1 VLLYDETCGFCARSV
16 QLILRHDR
24 RGTLRFAALQGAYG
38 AEVRSRH
45 PELAGIDSMVWV
57 EPATPGNP
65 ERLWVRSGAALQM
78 VRYLGGLWH
87 VARAAG
93 VLPRPLLDAAYNL
106 IARHRH
112 HLPGAHDTCLV
123 PRPEIRARF
132 LD

>member
-1 VLLYDETCGFCARSV
+1 MSPVLLYDGTCGFCARSV

-24 RGTLRFAALQGAYG
+24 RGTLRFAALQGGYG

-78 VRYLGGLWH
+78 VRYLGEREEHAWH
-87 VARAAG
+87 PVGQVFTAPAAKDG
-93 VLPRPLLDAAYNL
+93 SLPAVDSP
-106 IARHRH
+106 
-112 HLPGAHDTCLV
+112 C
-123 PRPEIRARF
+123 RF
-132 LD
+132 ASPTKGFPPSPIFVT

>member
-1 VLLYDETCGFCARSV
+1 M
-16 QLILRHDR
+16 ILRHDR

-65 ERLWVRSGAALQM
+65 ERLWVRSGAALQV

-93 VLPRPLLDAAYNL
+93 VLPRPLLDSAYDL

-112 HLPGAHDTCLV
+112 HLPGAHDRCLV
-123 PRPEIRARF
+123 PPPEIRPRF
-132 LD
+132 LE